1 MKKLLINIVFL
12 LSALMPVQAQETIG
26 LEEISYETSNVIKLN
41 FGPGLVYSDIYDY
54 NFPIAIR
61 HKTSLSL
68 DLSVD
73 YAHTFKSGI
82 GFGLNFIQSHLN
94 AIGSNELYG
103 GASVYYACLVKN
115 RWYIDVSLGAG
126 YARNDYSE
134 YKNGFGLFEQI
145 GAHYKLTK
153 QWGVGA
159 LLTIEGNPVGAIAG
173 FFGLG
178 VNFYDLSLAVTPPGV
193 VPAGSHV
200 QIEGMTRC

>member
-153 QWGVGA
+153 HWGVGA
-159 LLTIEGNPVGAIAG
+159 EIRLLNCYYKQPNGWEEIVGKDTS
-173 FFGLG
+173 FGTKRAALTLG
-178 VNFYDLSLAVTPPGV
+178 AQYYF
-193 VPAGSHV
+193 
-200 QIEGMTRC
+200 

>member
-1 MKKLLINIVFL
+1 MKKLLIGIVFL
-12 LSALMPVQAQETIG
+12 LSALMPVQAQETIA
-26 LEEISYETSNVIKLN
+26 LEETSYETSNVIKLN

-73 YAHTFKSGI
+73 YAHIFKSGI

-153 QWGVGA
+153 HWGVGA
-159 LLTIEGNPVGAIAG
+159 EIRLLNCYYKKPNGWEEIVGKDTS
-173 FFGLG
+173 FGTKRAALTLG
-178 VNFYDLSLAVTPPGV
+178 AQYYF
-193 VPAGSHV
+193 
-200 QIEGMTRC
+200 